1 MANIS
6 GETAQKALDQWAA
19 YVNDYSVG
27 LATQKSR
34 LDAIMA
40 DPSAT
45 NAQKQA
51 AQSDYELQKAHLDE
65 LQAKLSALQTQFE
78 NTGEIP
84 DNVTFGGGNLG
95 SFRYKTAADSD
106 WFTGYA
112 RNLPPGSVYVSAQH
126 FSLVIEAWGTGG
138 TWVAYDGTDEHKFG
152 VMVSGSSVY
161 WAGYRAYDEKNY
173 MTESTYSGGS
183 WSVGTMFGVTVS
195 SSLSVDVIPSGT
207 VSALSHTFTN
217 GVIIEMP
224 EDTVPTT
231 SPWDYFNDNI
241 LPNLEDPDNSVFA
254 EPYEPTDPNND
265 APDPEEEGFPD
276 KSEINTD
283 DGEIPDFSTFT
294 TQQGSMTNFCVLT
307 PAEYR
312 NFRNT
317 LAQTVK
323 DSMNNDG
330 QGSGLKTTF
339 MYLLGKVKKDMNDQ
353 AEYETAENNFIKDY
367 IVSCRVYPFDLS
379 AMDCKVG
386 QGGHQTMAQGDFTD
400 IPFGFNGASITQH
413 NMGLAGTHVV
423 TYDACIT
430 VRNSHPDPQK
440 QLDYQYCTFL
450 DYEPYTKYTLVLPFV
465 GEVELSSHD
474 VLCSTIYISYAI
486 DFTTGTCL
494 AIVSK
499 SVSTG
504 QIGYALNVYSSNPL
518 GGSVILAAKTTTIG
532 ASMSIAG
539 NDIVRQADQMNAA
552 YVNQRLNRSV
562 NALKQVEAVM
572 PSKKQVEA
580 ALKEGGLQN
589 ALKDYALDQVLKIP
603 QNMEMMAQIRASDL
617 LSQIDVS
624 QASRDVPFNMQGGTN
639 PSVLSH
645 MESPYMRV
653 ERASWFRP
661 KNYAHTFG
669 YPYEE
674 ACPISEIDGF
684 FQCSNPDVSGI
695 ACTEIEQK
703 MINDALREGSYHTK
717 AEDGE

>member
-1 MANIS
+1 MSDEQIL
-6 GETAQKALDQWAA
+6 QRW
-19 YVNDYSVG
+19 
-27 LATQKSR
+27 
-34 LDAIMA
+34 
-40 DPSAT
+40 
-45 NAQKQA
+45 
-51 AQSDYELQKAHLDE
+51 SDYIADYE
-65 LQAKLSALQTQFE
+65 AKLAEKKAGADMTDPDVRHDIAMQEEYLNQMKAKKAELDTLHENEQPLPATVEIAFSGANGLYNVGGHQYSANLQYPPDGVAFSGTGGAGWTLVETEHFKFWFVPQDVGGTWNKNVSIHPPDE
-78 NTGEIP
+78 NKVALKITESMPWAYPAPRLQRYGLWKPTSEEYS
-84 DNVTFGGGNLG
+84 NVNVSLYNNTNYVFGYAVEPLMVPNLG
-95 SFRYKTAADSD
+95 SGIINQTMP
-106 WFTGYA
+106 T
-112 RNLPPGSVYVSAQH
+112 L
-126 FSLVIEAWGTGG
+126 
-138 TWVAYDGTDEHKFG
+138 FG
-152 VMVSGSSVY
+152 QCISFDFD
-161 WAGYRAYDEKNY
+161 AE
-173 MTESTYSGGS
+173 
-183 WSVGTMFGVTVS
+183 F
-195 SSLSVDVIPSGT
+195 
-207 VSALSHTFTN
+207 
-217 GVIIEMP
+217 
-224 EDTVPTT
+224 DT
-231 SPWDYFNDNI
+231 SNPWDGYNNEI
-241 LPNLEDPDNSVFA
+241 LPNLTDNDNAVYP
-254 EPYEPTDPNND
+254 EGYEPDDPNND
-265 APDPEEEGFPD
+265 TPDPEEEGFPD

-423 TYDACIT
+423 TYDAFIT

-504 QIGYALNVYSSNPL
+504 QIGYALNVSSSNPL

-645 MESPYMRV
+645 MESPYMRI

-674 ACPISEIDGF
+674 ACPISEINGF

-717 AEDGE
+717 SEE